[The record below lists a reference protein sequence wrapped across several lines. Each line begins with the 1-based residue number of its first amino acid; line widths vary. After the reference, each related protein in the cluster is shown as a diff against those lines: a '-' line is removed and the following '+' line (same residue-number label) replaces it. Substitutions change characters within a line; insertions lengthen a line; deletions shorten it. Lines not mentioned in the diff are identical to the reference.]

1 LRTASDPSLQ
11 ICGGGNSILEL
22 SCGSVNLIP
31 FTLPIPEGITFKSSH
46 ADKSISVMFSF
57 SQFSIRSRV
66 DCFLILKVVP
76 ILNPVEKNLIRTHS
90 TTQNT
95 HQNQLNELR
104 QHLPKQV
111 FHHLQFDCL
120 QKEKELKS

>member
-1 LRTASDPSLQ
+1 
-11 ICGGGNSILEL
+11 
-22 SCGSVNLIP
+22 
-31 FTLPIPEGITFKSSH
+31 
-46 ADKSISVMFSF
+46 MFSF

-120 QKEKELKS
+120 QKRKRVEELKTIKQQQQHQINKQNNYIQDQ